1 MKRDNVAY
9 MAKDKKNLN
18 FILAIAAWHK
28 SGEGSKST
36 AGNRPKPMKT
46 HISFRLLLITIIVL
60 AIPAISPLSS
70 IADTSDETWQFKT
83 LQKKLIQDGF
93 QSDNIRKFYQNPRV
107 SFERQGVSLFFVHS
121 EAKLNYDQFTND
133 WSIGQARK
141 YMQKHRDQ
149 LENTEQIYGVAKQVI
164 TAIILVE
171 TGLGSTLGKRSVLN
185 TLSSLSA
192 FDDPVVRDDFWKD
205 FKRKDEIS
213 KTDFEERAIRKSAWA
228 YKELKA
234 FLQYTQNENF
244 DPVVIQGS
252 YAGALGIAQ
261 FMPTTLLAYARD
273 GNQDGVIDLFTHADA
288 MASVASFLKRFGWKP
303 GIDTEKA
310 RKIIHR
316 YNHSDY
322 YVNTILKIA
331 DLLS

>member
-1 MKRDNVAY
+1 M
-9 MAKDKKNLN
+9 KKNNYFKLLVIT
-18 FILAIAAWHK
+18 ILALTIAV
-28 SGEGSKST
+28 
-36 AGNRPKPMKT
+36 M
-46 HISFRLLLITIIVL
+46 
-60 AIPAISPLSS
+60 SPLLSM
-70 IADTSDETWQFKT
+70 AGPSDGTWQFKA
-83 LQKKLIQDGF
+83 LQEKLIQDGF
-93 QSDNIRKFYQNPRV
+93 QPDNIRKFYQNPRV
-107 SFERQGVSLFFVHS
+107 SFDAKSVSLFFVHS

-133 WSIGQARK
+133 WSISQAKK
-141 YMQKHRDQ
+141 YMRKHRDQ
-149 LENTEQIYGVAKQVI
+149 LEKTEHTYGVDKQVI

-171 TGLGSTLGKRSVLN
+171 TGLGTTLGNRSVFN

-192 FDDPVVRDDFWKD
+192 FDDPVVRDDFWKN

-213 KTDFEERAIRKSAWA
+213 KTDYQKRATRKSAWA

-244 DPVVIQGS
+244 DPVTIQGS

-288 MASVASFLKRFGWKP
+288 MASIASFLKRFGWKP
-303 GIDTEKA
+303 GIDTKKA
-310 RKIIHR
+310 KKIIYR

>member
-1 MKRDNVAY
+1 
-9 MAKDKKNLN
+9 
-18 FILAIAAWHK
+18 
-28 SGEGSKST
+28 
-36 AGNRPKPMKT
+36 MKT
-46 HISFRLLLITIIVL
+46 NIFFRSILISIIVL
-60 AIPAISPLSS
+60 AMPVISPLSLM
-70 IADTSDETWQFKT
+70 ADTPDGTWQFKT

-93 QSDNIRKFYQNPRV
+93 SPDSIRKFYQNSQV
-107 SFERQGVSLFFVHS
+107 SFERQTVSLFFVHS

-141 YMQKHRDQ
+141 YMHKHRDQ
-149 LENTEQIYGVAKQVI
+149 LEKTEHTYGVDKRVI

-171 TGLGSTLGKRSVLN
+171 TGLGTTLGNRSVLN

-192 FDDPVVRDDFWKD
+192 FDDPIVRDDFWKN

-213 KTDFEERAIRKSAWA
+213 KTDFQKRAIRKSAWA

-288 MASVASFLKRFGWKP
+288 MASIASFLKRFGWKP

-310 RKIIHR
+310 KRIIHR

>member
-1 MKRDNVAY
+1 M
-9 MAKDKKNLN
+9 KKNNYFKLLV
-18 FILAIAAWHK
+18 ITILALAIAV
-28 SGEGSKST
+28 
-36 AGNRPKPMKT
+36 M
-46 HISFRLLLITIIVL
+46 
-60 AIPAISPLSS
+60 SPLLSM
-70 IADTSDETWQFKT
+70 AGLSDGTWQFKA
-83 LQKKLIQDGF
+83 LQEKLIQDGF
-93 QSDNIRKFYQNPRV
+93 QPDNIRKFYQNPRV
-107 SFERQGVSLFFVHS
+107 SFDAKSVSLFFVHS

-133 WSIGQARK
+133 WSISQAKK
-141 YMQKHRDQ
+141 YMRKHRDQ
-149 LENTEQIYGVAKQVI
+149 LEKTEHTYGVDKQVI

-171 TGLGSTLGKRSVLN
+171 TGLGTTLGNRSVFN

-192 FDDPVVRDDFWKD
+192 FDDPVVRDDFWKN

-213 KTDFEERAIRKSAWA
+213 KTDYQKRATRKSAWA

-244 DPVVIQGS
+244 DPVTIQGS

-288 MASVASFLKRFGWKP
+288 MASIASFLKRFGWKQ
-303 GIDTEKA
+303 GINTEKA
-310 RKIIHR
+310 KKIIYR

>member
-1 MKRDNVAY
+1 
-9 MAKDKKNLN
+9 
-18 FILAIAAWHK
+18 
-28 SGEGSKST
+28 
-36 AGNRPKPMKT
+36 MKT
-46 HISFRLLLITIIVL
+46 NTSFIML
-60 AIPAISPLSS
+60 AMSLMILTVPAWWPMDVV
-70 IADTSDETWQFKT
+70 ANTAEGAWQFES
-83 LQKKLIQDGF
+83 LQEKLIKDGF
-93 QSDNIRKFYQNPRV
+93 QPEKIRKYYQNPRV
-107 SFERQGVSLFFVHS
+107 SFERRSVSLFFVHS

-133 WSIGQARK
+133 WSINRAKK
-141 YMQKHRDQ
+141 YMQKHQ
-149 LENTEQIYGVAKQVI
+149 VLLEKTEQTYGVDKQVI

-171 TGLGSTLGKRSVLN
+171 TGLGTTLGKSSILG

-192 FDDPVVRDDFWKD
+192 FEDPAVRNEFWEK

-213 KTDFEERAIRKSAWA
+213 RKKYEKRAIRKSAWA
-228 YKELKA
+228 YRELKA
-234 FLQYTQNENF
+234 FLEYTNNQNF

-288 MASVASFLKRFGWKP
+288 MASIASFLKRYGWKP
-303 GIDTEKA
+303 GVGTEKA
-310 RKIIHR
+310 KTIIHR

-331 DLLS
+331 ALLS

>member
-1 MKRDNVAY
+1 MKSN
-9 MAKDKKNLN
+9 NL
-18 FILAIAAWHK
+18 
-28 SGEGSKST
+28 
-36 AGNRPKPMKT
+36 
-46 HISFRLLLITIIVL
+46 FRLLLIAIIVL
-60 AIPAISPLSS
+60 AVPAISPLSLM
-70 IADTSDETWQFKT
+70 ADTSDGTWQFKG
-83 LQKKLIQDGF
+83 LQEKLIKDGF
-93 QSDNIRKFYQNPRV
+93 QSDDIRKFYQNPKV
-107 SFERQGVSLFFVHS
+107 TFETKSVSLFFVHS

-133 WSIGQARK
+133 WSIGQAKK

-149 LENTEQIYGVAKQVI
+149 LEKTEQTYGVDKQVI

-171 TGLGSTLGKRSVLN
+171 TGLGTTLGKRSVLN
-185 TLSSLSA
+185 MLSSLSA
-192 FDDPVVRDDFWKD
+192 FDDPVVRDDFWKK

-213 KTDFEERAIRKSAWA
+213 KKDFQKKAIRKSAWA

-234 FLQYTQNENF
+234 FLRYTQNEKF
-244 DPVVIQGS
+244 DPVAIQGS

-261 FMPTTLLAYARD
+261 FMPTTLVAYARD

-288 MASVASFLKRFGWKP
+288 MASIASFLKRFGWKP
-303 GIDTEKA
+303 GITTEKA
-310 RKIIHR
+310 KKIIYR

>member
-1 MKRDNVAY
+1 
-9 MAKDKKNLN
+9 
-18 FILAIAAWHK
+18 
-28 SGEGSKST
+28 
-36 AGNRPKPMKT
+36 MKT
-46 HISFRLLLITIIVL
+46 NYLFRLLLIAIIVL
-60 AIPAISPLSS
+60 TVLAILPLSLMAS
-70 IADTSDETWQFKT
+70 TSDGTWQFKA
-83 LQKKLIQDGF
+83 LQEKLIKDGF
-93 QSDNIRKFYQNPRV
+93 QSDAILKFYQNPRV
-107 SFERQGVSLFFVHS
+107 SFETKSVTLFFVHS

-133 WSIGQARK
+133 WSIGQAKK
-141 YMQKHRDQ
+141 YMQKHHDQ
-149 LENTEQIYGVAKQVI
+149 LEKTEQTYGVDKQVI

-171 TGLGSTLGKRSVLN
+171 TGLGTTLGKRSVLN
-185 TLSSLSA
+185 MLS
-192 FDDPVVRDDFWKD
+192 FDDPVVRDDFWKN

-213 KTDFEERAIRKSAWA
+213 KKDFQKRAIRKSAWA

-244 DPVVIQGS
+244 DPVTIQGS

-288 MASVASFLKRFGWKP
+288 MASIASFLKRFGWKP

-310 RKIIHR
+310 KKIIYR

>member
-1 MKRDNVAY
+1 MIPN
-9 MAKDKKNLN
+9 
-18 FILAIAAWHK
+18 
-28 SGEGSKST
+28 S
-36 AGNRPKPMKT
+36 
-46 HISFRLLLITIIVL
+46 SFKWLLISIVVL
-60 AIPAISPLSS
+60 AIPAISAVDAAAGAPDG
-70 IADTSDETWQFKT
+70 AWQFKA
-83 LQKKLIQDGF
+83 LQEKLIQDGF
-93 QSDNIRKFYQNPRV
+93 QSDTIRKFYQNPRV
-107 SFERQGVSLFFVHS
+107 SFERQSVSLFFVHS

-133 WSIGQARK
+133 WSIGQAKK

-149 LENTEQIYGVAKQVI
+149 LKKTEQTYGVDKRVV

-171 TGLGSTLGKRSVLN
+171 TGLGTTLGKRSVLN

-192 FDDPVVRDDFWKD
+192 FDNPAVRDDFWTN

-213 KTDFEERAIRKSAWA
+213 KKDFQKRAIRKAGWA

-234 FLQYTQNENF
+234 FIQYTQNENF

-273 GNQDGVIDLFTHADA
+273 GNQDGVIDLFSHADA
-288 MASVASFLKRFGWKP
+288 MASIASFLKRFGWKP
-303 GIDTEKA
+303 GIDTQKA
-310 RKIIHR
+310 KEIIYR

>member
-1 MKRDNVAY
+1 MKVNAP
-9 MAKDKKNLN
+9 L
-18 FILAIAAWHK
+18 
-28 SGEGSKST
+28 
-36 AGNRPKPMKT
+36 
-46 HISFRLLLITIIVL
+46 RLLLISIIVL
-60 AIPAISPLSS
+60 AVPALWPRNAAADISG
-70 IADTSDETWQFKT
+70 ETWQFKA
-83 LQKKLIQDGF
+83 LQEKLIQDGF
-93 QSDNIRKFYQNPRV
+93 QSDKIRKYYQNSRV
-107 SFERQGVSLFFVHS
+107 SFERRSVSLFFVHS

-141 YMQKHRDQ
+141 YMQKHQTQ
-149 LENTEQIYGVAKQVI
+149 LEKTEETYGVDKRVI

-171 TGLGSTLGKRSVLN
+171 TGLGTTLGKSSILN

-192 FDDPVVRDDFWKD
+192 FDDPAVQDDFWKN

-213 KTDFEERAIRKSAWA
+213 RKEFEKRAIRKSTWA

-234 FLQYTQNENF
+234 FLQYTQNQNF
-244 DPVVIQGS
+244 DPVIIQGS

-261 FMPTTLLAYARD
+261 FMPTTLLAYAQD

-288 MASVASFLKRFGWKP
+288 MASIASFLKRFGWKP
-303 GIDTEKA
+303 GINAEKA
-310 RKIIHR
+310 RKIIYR

-322 YVNTILKIA
+322 YVNTILRIS

>member
-1 MKRDNVAY
+1 MKTNTS
-9 MAKDKKNLN
+9 
-18 FILAIAAWHK
+18 FIL
-28 SGEGSKST
+28 
-36 AGNRPKPMKT
+36 
-46 HISFRLLLITIIVL
+46 LLMSLMIII
-60 AIPAISPLSS
+60 IPAWWPVDAV
-70 IADTSDETWQFKT
+70 ADTSEGTWQFKA
-83 LQKKLIQDGF
+83 LQEKLIKEGF
-93 QSDNIRKFYQNPRV
+93 QADKIRKYYQNPQV
-107 SFERQGVSLFFVHS
+107 SFERRSVSLFFVHS

-133 WSIGQARK
+133 WAIGRAKK
-141 YMQKHRDQ
+141 YMQKHQAQ
-149 LENTEQIYGVAKQVI
+149 LDKTAEVYGVNKRVI

-171 TGLGSTLGKRSVLN
+171 TGLGTTLGKSSVLN

-192 FDDPVVRDDFWKD
+192 FEDPAVRQEFWKK
-205 FKRKDEIS
+205 FKRKDEITR
-213 KTDFEERAIRKSAWA
+213 KAFEKRAIRKSAWA

-288 MASVASFLKRFGWKP
+288 MASIASFLKRFGWKP
-303 GIDTEKA
+303 GVEREKA
-310 RKIIHR
+310 KKIIHR

-322 YVNTILKIA
+322 YVNTILKIS
-331 DLLS
+331 DLLL

>member
-1 MKRDNVAY
+1 
-9 MAKDKKNLN
+9 
-18 FILAIAAWHK
+18 
-28 SGEGSKST
+28 
-36 AGNRPKPMKT
+36 MKT
-46 HISFRLLLITIIVL
+46 NYSLRLLLTIIIVF
-60 AIPAISPLSS
+60 AILAISPLSLM
-70 IADTSDETWQFKT
+70 AGTSGGTWQFKD
-83 LQKKLIQDGF
+83 LQKKLIKDGF
-93 QSDNIRKFYQNPRV
+93 QPDSIQKFYQNPRV
-107 SFERQGVSLFFVHS
+107 SFDPKSVSLFVVHS
-121 EAKLNYDQFTND
+121 EAKLNYDQFTTD
-133 WSIGQARK
+133 WSIGQAKK

-149 LENTEQIYGVAKQVI
+149 LDKTERTYGVDKQVI

-171 TGLGSTLGKRSVLN
+171 TGLGTTLGKRSVLN

-192 FDDPVVRDDFWKD
+192 FDNPAVRDDFWKN

-213 KTDFEERAIRKSAWA
+213 KKDFQKRAIRKSAWA

-234 FLQYTQNENF
+234 FLQYAQNENF
-244 DPVVIQGS
+244 DPVAIQGS

-288 MASVASFLKRFGWKP
+288 MASIASFLKRFGWKP

-310 RKIIHR
+310 KKIIHR

>member
-1 MKRDNVAY
+1 MKL
-9 MAKDKKNLN
+9 NLS
-18 FILAIAAWHK
+18 L
-28 SGEGSKST
+28 
-36 AGNRPKPMKT
+36 RM
-46 HISFRLLLITIIVL
+46 LLLSIIVL
-60 AIPAISPLSS
+60 AVPVLWPGDAA
-70 IADTSDETWQFKT
+70 ADTPNGIWQFKA
-83 LQKKLIQDGF
+83 LQEKLIQDGF
-93 QSDNIRKFYQNPRV
+93 QPDNIRKFYQNSRV
-107 SFERQGVSLFFVHS
+107 SFERQTVSLFFVHS

-149 LENTEQIYGVAKQVI
+149 LEKTEQTYGVDKQVI

-171 TGLGSTLGKRSVLN
+171 TGLGTTLGNRSVLN

-192 FDDPVVRDDFWKD
+192 FDDPVVRDDFWRN
-205 FKRKDEIS
+205 FKRKNEIS
-213 KTDFEERAIRKSAWA
+213 KTDFQKRAIRKSAWA

-244 DPVVIQGS
+244 DPVLIQGS

-288 MASVASFLKRFGWKP
+288 MASIASFLKRFGWKP

-310 RKIIHR
+310 KRIIHR